1 MQEGNLTISLQG
13 RNMDIFQARQ
23 AFWKSRQLM
32 VMGRKQGFGT
42 GSIVNVFD
50 DGLGE
55 GHPIIGRSSPS
66 QLIK

>member
-1 MQEGNLTISLQG
+1 
-13 RNMDIFQARQ
+13 
-23 AFWKSRQLM
+23 M

-55 GHPIIGRSSPS
+55 GHPIIGRCSPS
-66 QLIK
+66 QLIKQNQGLGVALRMA

>member
-1 MQEGNLTISLQG
+1 
-13 RNMDIFQARQ
+13 
-23 AFWKSRQLM
+23 M

-42 GSIVNVFD
+42 GSIVNVLD

-55 GHPIIGRSSPS
+55 GHPIIGRRSPS

>member
-1 MQEGNLTISLQG
+1 
-13 RNMDIFQARQ
+13 
-23 AFWKSRQLM
+23 M

-42 GSIVNVFD
+42 GPIVNVFD

-55 GHPIIGRSSPS
+55 SHPIIGRRSPS